1 MRNRHP
7 DNLDRALAYINRDQ
21 YGAITSFNPASAIKS
36 STNGH
41 WKRWA
46 VDKNNPTFREQIN
59 FVWNYQI
66 KEMYLRYF
74 AWQFIGKED
83 WADRSWTRNSLSGEE
98 FYNLLEFRPVAID
111 VVEVGTISRLAQRL
125 HENHRPERWRIC
137 GCGPNGGSTDYYV
150 HDFI

>member
-1 MRNRHP
+1 MAIFN
-7 DNLDRALAYINRDQ
+7 DQ
-21 YGAITSFNPASAIKS
+21 RQAFRVGVRRRYYGADHNHIRRPI
-36 STNGH
+36 
-41 WKRWA
+41 
-46 VDKNNPTFREQIN
+46 
-59 FVWNYQI
+59 
-66 KEMYLRYF
+66 
-74 AWQFIGKED
+74 
-83 WADRSWTRNSLSGEE
+83 GEE